1 MTSPE
6 KTRSPDRTVP
16 TEADATEV
24 DSAPKRKAM
33 TEDQAREILDWFE
46 GTGSEPVDDGIA
58 EMLAMS
64 PEELNE
70 ALVEAPAEALTSK
83 EKMREWVKRRS
94 GTR

>member
-1 MTSPE
+1 MSSPE
-6 KTRSPDRTVP
+6 KTRSPDKTTP

-33 TEDQAREILDWFE
+33 TEEQAREVLDWFE

-58 EMLAMS
+58 EILAMS

-70 ALVEAPAEALTSK
+70 ALVGAPAEALTSK
-83 EKMREWVKRRS
+83 EKMREWVRRRS
-94 GTR
+94 GAR

>member
-6 KTRSPDRTVP
+6 KTRSPDKTIP

-24 DSAPKRKAM
+24 ESAPKRKAM

-58 EMLAMS
+58 EILAMS

-83 EKMREWVKRRS
+83 EKMREWVKRRM
-94 GTR
+94 GTK